1 MKIPNKE
8 EELLVI
14 TCLKILMELKS
25 LLRQNK
31 TRAVKKAKLTRDA
44 WAIHKQFRRQKPA
57 HTNNY
62 YIYNHNNTYITHLP
76 TPPSFTHISL
86 SLSLLIVYEDCLKNK
101 MKY

>member
-1 MKIPNKE
+1 
-8 EELLVI
+8 
-14 TCLKILMELKS
+14 MELKS